1 MALVFFIALLTVA
14 QGQHLKH
21 YRHNVSNNSYVYSRD
36 IHIRGG
42 ALNCVSGGQNPSLGS
57 WKYPNGRPVPNEQDW
72 VDGDCFFYRKNGERV
87 IGLYRVRLCNG
98 VIKQGLWSCV
108 APDSSGEMQT
118 LYVYIGDKRIH
129 DPPGKNS

>member
-1 MALVFFIALLTVA
+1 MALVFFIALLAVA

-21 YRHNVSNNSYVYSRD
+21 YGHSLPNNSYVYSRD

-42 ALNCVSGGQNPSLGS
+42 VLNCVSGDQNPSLGS
-57 WKYPNGRPVPNEQDW
+57 WMYPNGRPVPNKQNR
-72 VDGDCFFYRKNGERV
+72 VDCLYSEENGEGV
-87 IGLYRVRLCNG
+87 IGLYRVRSCNEYF
-98 VIKQGLWSCV
+98 KQGLWSCV
-108 APDSSGEMQT
+108 APDSSGEMLT